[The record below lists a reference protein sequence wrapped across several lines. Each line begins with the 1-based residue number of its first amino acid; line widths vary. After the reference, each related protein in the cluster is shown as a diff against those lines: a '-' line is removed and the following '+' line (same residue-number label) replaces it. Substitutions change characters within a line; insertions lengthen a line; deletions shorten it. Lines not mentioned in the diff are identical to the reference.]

1 MKMNK
6 RQAKKNRTAYKRM
19 EAKDKGVVYVNL
31 KDVSPN
37 RQIDVYI
44 SKKFEATEGRRIV
57 NELQNKGMTCDP
69 KKLKNFTHLLVVE
82 GGGPKPFGLTVW
94 LSDTDKSYYVIRP
107 KREPEEGETVTDIEA
122 EEVITL

>member
-1 MKMNK
+1 MTMNK

-19 EAKDKGVVYVNL
+19 QAKIKAVVNVDL
-31 KDVSPN
+31 TDVSPD

-44 SKKFEATEGRRIV
+44 SKKFKSESGPRIV
-57 NELQNKGMTCDP
+57 NEFQNKGITTDS

-82 GGGPKPFGLTVW
+82 NGGPKHFGLTVW

-107 KREPEEGETVTDIEA
+107 KREPEEGHEETILEG
-122 EEVITL
+122 EVITL